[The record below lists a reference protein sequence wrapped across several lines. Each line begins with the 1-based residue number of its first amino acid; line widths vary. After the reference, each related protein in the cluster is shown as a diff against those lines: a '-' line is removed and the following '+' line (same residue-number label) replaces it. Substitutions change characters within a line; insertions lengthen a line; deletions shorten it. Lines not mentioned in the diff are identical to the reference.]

1 MVSSDSPVR
10 LQIYILISGLA
21 FFIFANLVPTMSAIR
36 RWLAVSFIITFTYVL
51 ILLVILV
58 RDGRYLLLLLF
69 LFLFLIQVQFMHES
83 YFIEFLNEK
92 ISFFLII

>member
-1 MVSSDSPVR
+1 MVFSDSPVR

-69 LFLFLIQVQFMHES
+69 LIQVQFMHES
-83 YFIEFLNEK
+83 YFIEFK
-92 ISFFLII
+92 MRKFLFS